1 MYEIKKDACVKRLYS
16 DLPFIDSPKAYA
28 LIDTNALIHNFNI
41 MRQKARGHNPNA
53 VLIATVKADAYGHS
67 AAICVPALLG
77 AGCRYFAVSSIE
89 EALDVRNIINANN
102 IVDADILILGY
113 TEPKYVKLAIENNI
127 TIALISP
134 EYTKKILEV
143 VPSGKKIKVQVAID
157 TGMNRIGYLAHTESD
172 VEKTAVEVAELFKNK
187 KLEICGA
194 FSHFYMSDVE
204 GEDEVTHEQN
214 RRFLKVIYQLSKKK
228 LTFPMIHICNTAG
241 IVRFTECTLDAVRMG
256 ISLYGPAPYE
266 KEGEDLGFEPV
277 MKLCTRVTHLHTVKA
292 GEAVGYG
299 GTYVAEKDIVC
310 ATLPIGYADGFLR
323 AYGGSYVTIRGQKA
337 QVIGRICMD
346 QCMVDVSGIDG
357 VTVGDEVVLFGNDKS
372 ELRELAKVAGSIE
385 YECLCALSSRI
396 PRIKI

>member
-16 DLPFIDSPKAYA
+16 DLPFTDSPKAYA

-299 GTYVAEKDIVC
+299 GTYVADKDIVC

-357 VTVGDEVVLFGNDKS
+357 VTVGDEVVLFGNEKS

>member
-16 DLPFIDSPKAYA
+16 DLPFTDSPKAYA

-204 GEDEVTHEQN
+204 GENEVTHEQN

-385 YECLCALSSRI
+385 YECICALSSRI

>member
-16 DLPFIDSPKAYA
+16 DLPFTDSPKAYA

>member
-1 MYEIKKDACVKRLYS
+1 MYEIKKGACVKRLYS
-16 DLPFIDSPKAYA
+16 NLPFTDSPKAYA
-28 LIDTNALIHNFNI
+28 LIDTNALIHNYNI
-41 MRQKARGHNPNA
+41 MRQKAQGHNPNA

-89 EALDVRNIINANN
+89 EALDVRNIIKENN
-102 IVDADILILGY
+102 IIDADILILGY
-113 TEPKYVKLAIENNI
+113 TEPKYVKLAIKHNI

-134 EYTKKILEV
+134 EYTEKILEV
-143 VPSGKKIKVQVAID
+143 VPKGSRLKVQVAVD
-157 TGMNRIGYLAHTESD
+157 TGMNRIGYLAHSDSD
-172 VEKTAVEVAELFKNK
+172 VEESAREISALFKDKRVEV
-187 KLEICGA
+187 CGA

-204 GEDEVTHEQN
+204 GEEEVTYNQN
-214 RRFLKVIYQLSKKK
+214 RRFLKVIYELSKKK

-241 IVRFTECTLDAVRMG
+241 ILRFTECTLDAVRMG

-266 KEGEDLGFEPV
+266 KENEDIGFCPV
-277 MKLCTRVTHLHTVKA
+277 MKLCTRVTHVHKVKA

-299 GTYVAEKDIVC
+299 GTYVAQKDIVC

-323 AYGGSYVTIRGQKA
+323 SYSGSLVTIRGKKA
-337 QVIGRICMD
+337 RIIGRICMD
-346 QCMVDVSGIDG
+346 QCMVDVTDIEG
-357 VTVGDEVVLFGNDKS
+357 VSPGDEVILFGETKD
-372 ELRELAKVAGSIE
+372 ELRQLASIAGSIE

>member
-16 DLPFIDSPKAYA
+16 DLPFTDSPKAYA

-143 VPSGKKIKVQVAID
+143 VPRGKRIKVQVAMD
-157 TGMNRIGYLAHTESD
+157 TGMNRIGYLAHTDED
-172 VEKTAVEVAELFKNK
+172 VEETAEEIAELFKNK

-241 IVRFTECTLDAVRMG
+241 ILRFTECTLDAVRMG

-266 KEGEDLGFEPV
+266 KDGEDLGFEPV

-323 AYGGSYVTIRGQKA
+323 AYGGSFVTIRGKKA

-357 VTVGDEVVLFGNDKS
+357 ITVGDEVVLFGNDKS
-372 ELRELAKVAGSIE
+372 ELRELAAVAGSIE

>member
-16 DLPFIDSPKAYA
+16 DLPFTDSPKAYA

-292 GEAVGYG
+292 GEVVGYG

>member
-16 DLPFIDSPKAYA
+16 DLPFTDSPKAYA

-204 GEDEVTHEQN
+204 GENEVTHEQN